1 MYQFIAVLVLG
12 AVYCSAEEEPFSI
25 GLGVLSPSYKQTVGK
40 ENVQVSFDQKDN
52 GQFSYSVGDPKT
64 GTNTYLNFGPSA
76 PSQAAQQSAGYAG
89 PAAPAYSA
97 PAAPSYSAPAAPSYS
112 APAAPS
118 YAAPAAPAAGYQPSG
133 FVNNPGYASPNHGSP
148 SGYSAPA
155 PSSGYYGN
163 QGQAYNQYGSA
174 RQPEQNPSGI
184 IPAGFSYHATEGQAF
199 LRQGELRKPEPAQG
213 QVLPAGFSYHAM
225 DGQSFL
231 NQGDSP
237 NMAFMVAEEK
247 KSSGVGPAEQSFYH
261 NLRSDSQGGRGLVNG
276 LVGYGSGGSSSGSLP
291 IGGYAGPQY
300 QGAHREHG
308 GHQ

>member
-1 MYQFIAVLVLG
+1 MYQFFAILVLG
-12 AVYCSAEEEPFSI
+12 AVYCNAEEEPFSI

-76 PSQAAQQSAGYAG
+76 PSQAAQQSPGYA
-89 PAAPAYSA
+89 A
-97 PAAPSYSAPAAPSYS
+97 PAAPSYAAPAAPSYA

-133 FVNNPGYASPNHGSP
+133 FVNNPGYSNPSHGSA
-148 SGYSAPA
+148 SGYNAPA
-155 PSSGYYGN
+155 PASGYYGN
-163 QGQAYNQYGSA
+163 QGQAYNAYSSGGAA
-174 RQPEQNPSGI
+174 RQPETNPSGI

-199 LRQGELRKPEPAQG
+199 LRQGELRKPEPAAQG

-231 NQGDSP
+231 NQGGSP
-237 NMAFMVAEEK
+237 NFMVAEEK
-247 KSSGVGPAEQSFYH
+247 QSSGLGPAEQSFYN

-276 LVGYGSGGSSSGSLP
+276 LVGYGSGASSSGSLP